1 MVSVINAMSLKLHTY
16 FQIENAFE
24 REFQVAL
31 SPSIGNN
38 YITDI
43 HYSESML
50 TSHHD
55 CAVHEMCCVLNMQ
68 QKTLPKHALFFLGRA
83 SMLGAFVLLAVLH
96 LKYVH
101 GR

>member
-1 MVSVINAMSLKLHTY
+1 MSFKLHTY
-16 FQIENAFE
+16 FQIENALE
-24 REFQVAL
+24 TEFQLAL

-68 QKTLPKHALFFLGRA
+68 QKTLPKHAFFSLGRTN
-83 SMLGAFVLLAVLH
+83 MLGAFVLLAV
-96 LKYVH
+96 
-101 GR
+101 